1 MDDKNLLRRLKT
13 SDCTMLWLPLVLMLT
28 LPASPLHA
36 AELIKIIEKIK
47 PSVVG
52 VGTFEQ
58 TRSPPINFLGTGF
71 AVGDGRHVITNAHVV
86 QAVLETDKKESF
98 IVMIGQG
105 KEGQAREAERVV
117 VDPEHDLALL
127 KISGEPLP
135 ILQLGDSDTIREGQ
149 TVAFTGFPLGMVLGL
164 YPVTHRGIVS
174 ALTPVVQPGHSSK
187 QLDEKMI
194 KRLRDTAY
202 AVFQLDATAYP
213 GNSGSPLYD
222 PETGIVYGII
232 NMVFVKGTKEA
243 ALSQP
248 SGITYA
254 IPGNYLRNLLQE
266 KLKPE

>member
-13 SDCTMLWLPLVLMLT
+13 FNYTAVLLPLMLT
-28 LPASPLHA
+28 LLTPPLYA
-36 AELIKIIEKIK
+36 VEFIKVIEKVK

-71 AVGDGRHVITNAHVV
+71 VVGDGQHVITNAHVV

-98 IVMIGQG
+98 IVMVGQG
-105 KEGQAREAERVV
+105 KEGQAREAQRVA

-135 ILQLGDSDTIREGQ
+135 ALQLGDSDTIREGQ
-149 TVAFTGFPLGMVLGL
+149 TVAFTGFPIGMVLGL

-174 ALTPVVQPGHSSK
+174 ALTPIVQPGLSSK
-187 QLDEKMI
+187 RLDEKMI
-194 KRLRDTAY
+194 KRLRDSAY
-202 AVFQLDATAYP
+202 IVFQLDATAYP

-222 PETGIVYGII
+222 PETGTVYGII

-254 IPGNYLRNLLQE
+254 IPGKYLQNLLREQQ
-266 KLKPE
+266 LLN

>member
-1 MDDKNLLRRLKT
+1 MDDKHLLRRSKAFDYT
-13 SDCTMLWLPLVLMLT
+13 AGWLPLILML
-28 LPASPLHA
+28 LAPPLHA
-36 AELIKIIEKIK
+36 VELIKVIEKVK
-47 PSVVG
+47 PSIVG

-71 AVGDGRHVITNAHVV
+71 AVGDGLHIITNAHVV
-86 QAVLETDKKESF
+86 RAVLEPDGKESF
-98 IVMIGQG
+98 IVMVGQG
-105 KEGQAREAERVV
+105 KEGQAREARRVA
-117 VDPEHDLALL
+117 VDPAHDLALL

-135 ILQLGDSDTIREGQ
+135 ALPLGDSDTIREGQ
-149 TVAFTGFPLGMVLGL
+149 TVAFTGFPIGMVLGL

-174 ALTPVVQPGHSSK
+174 ALTPIVQPGLSSR

-194 KRLRDTAY
+194 KRLRDSAY
-202 AVFQLDATAYP
+202 IVFQLDATAYP

-222 PETGIVYGII
+222 PETGTVYGIV

-254 IPGNYLRNLLQE
+254 IPGNYIRSLLQGKAGTE
-266 KLKPE
+266 